1 MQRRLHWLPMFE
13 EFCGVQRR
21 LHWLPCLWR
30 FAGVQRRLYLRRLRD
45 LRGAVWTTVLATP
58 VELYMYILMR
68 RMRGAENS
76 YVLSSHCLSLYGA
89 IGI

>member
-1 MQRRLHWLPMFE
+1 VQRRLHWLPMFE

-58 VELYMYILMR
+58 VKYIYPYEEM
-68 RMRGAENS
+68 
-76 YVLSSHCLSLYGA
+76 
-89 IGI
+89 